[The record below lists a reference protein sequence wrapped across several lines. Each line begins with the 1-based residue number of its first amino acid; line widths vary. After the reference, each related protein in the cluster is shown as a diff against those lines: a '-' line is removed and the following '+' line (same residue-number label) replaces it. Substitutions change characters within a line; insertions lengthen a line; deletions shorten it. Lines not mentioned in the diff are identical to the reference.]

1 MAVEGKKKQ
10 NVIKTS
16 QLHKDDTG
24 SPEVQVALLSEKIT
38 NLSEHLKLH
47 KKDNH
52 SRRGLLQMVNKRRR
66 LLSYLKKKSEER
78 YNALIEKLD
87 LNKK

>member
-1 MAVEGKKKQ
+1 MALIKEKKTQ
-10 NVIKTS
+10 IIKTNR
-16 QLHKDDTG
+16 LHEADTG

-38 NLSEHLKLH
+38 KLSEHLKLH

-66 LLSYLKKKSEER
+66 LLAYLKRKDEER
-78 YNALIEKLD
+78 YNSLVEKIELGI
-87 LNKK
+87 

>member
-1 MAVEGKKKQ
+1 MALDKPKKKE
-10 NVIKTS
+10 IMKAS

-24 SPEVQVALLSEKIT
+24 SPEVQVAILSERIT
-38 NLSEHLKLH
+38 KLSDHLKAH

-66 LLSYLKKKSEER
+66 LLSYLKKKDEER
-78 YNALIEKLD
+78 YNALVEKLE
-87 LNKK
+87 LK